1 MIQRINILLLG
12 ILMFTATGYSQV
24 DTTTGNQPADDLPEK
39 YKQADITTDTTKVTK
54 SSESKK
60 PLTRILI
67 IFDSSQS
74 MLGRW
79 DGRRKID
86 IARNLL
92 SEMLDSLRLL
102 DDVEVALRVY
112 GHQKQVPPQDCSD
125 TKLEVPFEKDN
136 IEKIKFT
143 LENLVARGTTP
154 IARSLEEG
162 SYDFPG
168 DKSARNIIILITDGV
183 EACEGDPCA
192 VSLALQEKGVIL
204 KPFIIGVGL
213 DVEFKDVFDCV
224 GFYFDAN
231 NSKQFRHALNAIV
244 DQVMNFTS
252 AQVNL
257 LDTEGKPN
265 ETNVAMSFYDELSGA
280 LRYNYVHT
288 INEQGQPD
296 TVLLDIMTK
305 YDLEVHTIPPV
316 RKDSIVLEPGIHN
329 IIELPAPQ
337 GFMEIKTS
345 GKNIDTVN
353 IPCIIRKAG
362 EMKTLHVQNTNS
374 LEKYITGKYD
384 LEILTNPRINIS
396 GIEITQSE
404 INEVIIP
411 QPGTLKIEFKHHP
424 IGSILHE
431 EGDKQTQVH
440 RLDPYNKN
448 AQMLLQ
454 PGTYKLVYRYAK
466 DKKTRNSVENSFTIK
481 PGKTLIIKTD

>member
-1 MIQRINILLLG
+1 MIRKITILCIA
-12 ILMFTATGYSQV
+12 ILMSTASGFAQVNIKTGSSAA
-24 DTTTGNQPADDLPEK
+24 DTSKIDA
-39 YKQADITTDTTKVTK
+39 
-54 SSESKK
+54 SSETGQ

-92 SEMLDSLRLL
+92 SEMLDSLQVL
-102 DDVEVALRVY
+102 DNVEVAFRVY
-112 GHQKQVPPQDCSD
+112 GHQKPVPPQDCSD

-136 IEKIKFT
+136 IDKIKFV

-162 SYDFPG
+162 GYDFPG

-183 EACEGDPCA
+183 EACDGDPCA

-213 DVEFKDVFDCV
+213 DVKFKDVFDCV

-231 NSKQFRHALNAIV
+231 NSKQFRHALHVVV

-257 LDTEGKPN
+257 LDSDGNPT

-280 LRYNYVHT
+280 IRYNYIHT
-288 INEQGQPD
+288 MNEQGHPD

-305 YDLEVHTIPPV
+305 YDLKVHTIPPV
-316 RKDSIVLEPGIHN
+316 FKDSIVLEPGIHN

-337 GFMEIKTS
+337 GYLKIKTPGES
-345 GKNIDTVN
+345 TLDRNVE
-353 IPCIIRKAG
+353 CIIRKKD
-362 EMKTLHVQNTNS
+362 EMETLHVQNLNS
-374 LEKYITGKYD
+374 LEKYITGTYD
-384 LEILTNPRINIS
+384 LEILTLPRISIDNVKV
-396 GIEITQSE
+396 TQNE

-411 QPGTLKIEFKHHP
+411 QPGMLKVNFKHHP
-424 IGSILHE
+424 IGSILYE

-440 RLDPYNKN
+440 KLDPYQKN
-448 AQMLLQ
+448 MNLQLQ
-454 PGTYKLVYRYAK
+454 PGTYRLVYRYAK
-466 DKKTRNSVENSFTIK
+466 DKETRNSIEEQFNIK
-481 PGKTLIIKTD
+481 SGKTVVIKTE